1 MLKIFFRINRDLEV
15 YQIAFKT
22 AMNGYYRERN
32 TVDTK
37 DEVMGPL
44 SPHHL
49 ITLLFIMIGVSL

>member
-1 MLKIFFRINRDLEV
+1 MEKTFIRINRDLEV
-15 YQIAFKT
+15 YQIAFET

-44 SPHHL
+44 TPHLL
-49 ITLLFIMIGVSL
+49 ITLLFIRIGVSL